1 MEYIDDVQCFLCSSS
16 APFFVGGR
24 FCSLTSFFSAGA
36 LNWIHTIFRILLQ
49 SHLHRALHLFSSSV
63 AMSVLCT
70 RGSECVIM
78 RIPLNWSSR
87 ILCYRYLFAEKCE
100 SKNHIPIEID
110 SWNAWNTHTR
120 EEIERNRYQ
129 TNVGKIVG
137 FCYAETKFFEQCR
150 IWSEKIN
157 KYKREKWN
165 VGIPTFVCTER
176 LCVYTAYNGLY
187 CWNSMDCDGWLSRNL
202 VCVYAL
208 SHRNISLPFHL
219 LCATFHLLGGFR
231 ALFTVAAEE
240 WNLYKSIEY
249 DYYIL

>member
-1 MEYIDDVQCFLCSSS
+1 MEYIDDIQCFLCSSS

-87 ILCYRYLFAEKCE
+87 ILCYLYLFAEKCK

-110 SWNAWNTHTR
+110 SWNAWNTHTHGKKLKG
-120 EEIERNRYQ
+120 IDIKQ
-129 TNVGKIVG
+129 TSEKSSAFAMLRRSSSNNVGYEARK
-137 FCYAETKFFEQCR
+137 
-150 IWSEKIN
+150 
-157 KYKREKWN
+157 
-165 VGIPTFVCTER
+165 
-176 LCVYTAYNGLY
+176 
-187 CWNSMDCDGWLSRNL
+187 
-202 VCVYAL
+202 
-208 SHRNISLPFHL
+208 
-219 LCATFHLLGGFR
+219 
-231 ALFTVAAEE
+231 
-240 WNLYKSIEY
+240 
-249 DYYIL
+249 